1 MPGGGTCHWPALRED
16 PLQSGHLLM
25 MPSVSHHVCRL
36 PHVCPCFSSKC
47 TRLEELA
54 LQIQSNVFV
63 KLHGEYM
70 LGESGLDG
78 TGGLC
83 RATGCRYKNLLLKQ
97 AVPEPFTDFGL
108 EGAHCFNPKRESII
122 ESPNVLS
129 WKVPIKIIESNFRQN

>member
-1 MPGGGTCHWPALRED
+1 MPLACPKGRSSPAWPPPYHA
-16 PLQSGHLLM
+16 
-25 MPSVSHHVCRL
+25 SVGHHVCRL
-36 PHVCPCFSSKC
+36 LHVCPCFSSKC

-54 LQIQSNVFV
+54 LQIQSNGFE

-78 TGGLC
+78 TGGLR

-108 EGAHCFNPKRESII
+108 EGAHCLNPKRESII